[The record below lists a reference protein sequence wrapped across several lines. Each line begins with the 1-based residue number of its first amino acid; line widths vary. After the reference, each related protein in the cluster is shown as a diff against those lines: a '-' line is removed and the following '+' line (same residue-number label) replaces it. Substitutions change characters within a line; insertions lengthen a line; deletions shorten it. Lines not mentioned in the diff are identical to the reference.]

1 MRASLKGTAG
11 TDKNRAGAASLG
23 VPLGELKLRASITEA
38 TVVNGPS
45 LNGLLLSVEKPGS
58 FIIDYDI
65 PKKAISVGLVKP
77 LLGILLSF
85 YVVQESFIW
94 EQWISRLVFGVKSG
108 CLNTS
113 IHMNFGVLDSG
124 VQDFR
129 FQFMNKVKIMEKPLS
144 LTYIHGKG
152 DNRTLLEGTLAFD
165 PCNKLSANYMVG
177 PGNCKLKYSYVHG
190 GLTTFEPSYDLSKNS
205 WDLAVSRKVYGDDVL
220 KATYQ
225 TSSRILGLE
234 WSLNSLLSSRAKV
247 SASVNLNEESKIPK
261 VSAETTWNFD
271 M

>member
-65 PKKAISVGLVKP
+65 PKK
-77 LLGILLSF
+77 
-85 YVVQESFIW
+85 
-94 EQWISRLVFGVKSG
+94 
-108 CLNTS
+108 
-113 IHMNFGVLDSG
+113 
-124 VQDFR
+124 DFR